1 MDGGDWMVISIIAA
15 IGIFIAGMII
25 GHSIYSKKDLSGFI
39 IVDKYDPDGPY
50 MFLELGEDVE
60 DLCERE
66 VAMLGII
73 VRDPQD

>member
-1 MDGGDWMVISIIAA
+1 MIGADWIIISVVAG
-15 IGIFIAGMII
+15 IGLFIAGMII
-25 GHSIYSKKDLSGFI
+25 GHSLYLKKDLSGFI

-73 VRDPQD
+73 VRNPQD